1 MPYHTTKKNSMM
13 KSTKST
19 QSTQKT
25 DRSAILKKSSTG
37 RRRMTDKEKKILADH
52 NKDVKH
58 TKAQNFKMIKAITSS
73 PKKFDTKKKMEELH
87 KKLFGK

>member
-1 MPYHTTKKNSMM
+1 M
-13 KSTKST
+13 T
-19 QSTQKT
+19 QT

-37 RRRMTDKEKKILADH
+37 RRRLTTKEKNILAQH

-58 TKAQNFKMIKAITSS
+58 TKAQRFEMIKAIASS
-73 PKKFDTKKKMEELH
+73 PTKIDTKKKIQDLH

>member
-1 MPYHTTKKNSMM
+1 MPYHGKSENN
-13 KSTKST
+13 KSTK
-19 QSTQKT
+19 KT

-37 RRRMTDKEKKILADH
+37 RRRMTSQEKKILAQH

-58 TKAQNFKMIKAITSS
+58 TKAERFEMVKAITSS
-73 PKKFDTKKKMEELH
+73 QTKIDTKKKIEDLH